1 VPDNHGFTLLEAI
14 ISIVL
19 AASGMALVFQSIGGA
34 SKIQAATVELTQ
46 ASIVAHSIL
55 AAISSDTQSS
65 SGVTDGIAW
74 TITAEP
80 LTTNQ
85 QGTELIRVKIITS
98 GSSGRQV
105 FLVTE
110 TLRPAI

>member
-1 VPDNHGFTLLEAI
+1 MPDNHGFTLLEAI

-65 SGVTDGIAW
+65 SGLTDGIAW

-80 LTTNQ
+80 LARNNR
-85 QGTELIRVKIITS
+85 GMELIRIHIIAS
-98 GSSGRQV
+98 AASGRQV
-105 FLVTE
+105 VLISE
-110 TLRPAI
+110 TLRPAL